1 MESLQNNI
9 DIPLDKNNEY
19 HANIEI
25 IEANPLTPKTPGN
38 RRQVTVAI
46 KNIITILANDSKKE
60 ILQFL
65 FYMFCQDLDISLTT
79 EIPDNLRTFSDNQI
93 DQIRSDLSELLNSPE
108 QSEAQLQQFCQTIA
122 NRWKTNKLPSHP
134 FIPLLN
140 NIAQCIPNSISL
152 VIPQFIQYVNEE
164 MERRQEKI
172 SANLRY
178 AFSSLSDQELK
189 ELTQL
194 AQTKPF
200 DVFKNTI
207 LAWENERL
215 NELSKN
221 SQPGLLQKPRLTPF
235 NQILKCLKNNSLTM
249 EKCLEYLNEVS
260 QTREASKTQNKD
272 INELNFKQQEQQE
285 FNEEN

>member
-1 MESLQNNI
+1 
-9 DIPLDKNNEY
+9 
-19 HANIEI
+19 
-25 IEANPLTPKTPGN
+25 
-38 RRQVTVAI
+38 
-46 KNIITILANDSKKE
+46 
-60 ILQFL
+60 
-65 FYMFCQDLDISLTT
+65 
-79 EIPDNLRTFSDNQI
+79 
-93 DQIRSDLSELLNSPE
+93 
-108 QSEAQLQQFCQTIA
+108 
-122 NRWKTNKLPSHP
+122 
-134 FIPLLN
+134 
-140 NIAQCIPNSISL
+140 
-152 VIPQFIQYVNEE
+152 

-207 LAWENERL
+207 LDWENERL
-215 NELSKN
+215 NELFKN
-221 SQPGLLQKPRLTPF
+221 SQLGLLQKLRLTPF